1 MANNTIFDDVFR
13 TMLERMP
20 QLIVPVINEVFG
32 TDYPEDIPIVQRRN
46 EHFTSSGEIITDSH
60 LFIAN
65 KVYHIE
71 CQSTSDAAMIIR
83 MVEYDFAVALEFAE
97 KENGRYRIYFPQSCV
112 IYLRGKK
119 GPGYLEMDLVMP
131 DGRKIG
137 YKVPIVRVENYTCDV
152 IFQKKLLFLLPFY
165 IIRYEKSAELI
176 ERDDDT
182 FHALM
187 AEYVAIQKRLEQNFL
202 KDGKEKEY
210 RDLLELITRIA
221 DYIFADADRAKKGIG
236 EVMGGKVL
244 ELESDKLIAK
254 GKEQGLELG
263 KQETAVK
270 MLLAGK
276 YAIEEIADISGL
288 AMEKVLEIKSDRGL

>member
-1 MANNTIFDDVFR
+1 MKFLGR
-13 TMLERMP
+13 
-20 QLIVPVINEVFG
+20 
-32 TDYPEDIPIVQRRN
+32 
-46 EHFTSSGEIITDSH
+46 II
-60 LFIAN
+60 
-65 KVYHIE
+65 
-71 CQSTSDAAMIIR
+71 
-83 MVEYDFAVALEFAE
+83 
-97 KENGRYRIYFPQSCV
+97 
-112 IYLRGKK
+112 
-119 GPGYLEMDLVMP
+119 
-131 DGRKIG
+131 RKIG

-202 KDGKEKEY
+202 EDGKEKEY

-254 GKEQGLELG
+254 GKEQGIEQGLELG
-263 KQETAVK
+263 KQENQVETAVK

>member
-1 MANNTIFDDVFR
+1 
-13 TMLERMP
+13 
-20 QLIVPVINEVFG
+20 
-32 TDYPEDIPIVQRRN
+32 
-46 EHFTSSGEIITDSH
+46 
-60 LFIAN
+60 
-65 KVYHIE
+65 
-71 CQSTSDAAMIIR
+71 
-83 MVEYDFAVALEFAE
+83 
-97 KENGRYRIYFPQSCV
+97 
-112 IYLRGKK
+112 
-119 GPGYLEMDLVMP
+119 MDLVMP

-182 FHALM
+182 FQALM
-187 AEYVAIQKRLEQNFL
+187 AEYAAIQKRLEQNFL
-202 KDGKEKEY
+202 EDGKEKEY

-254 GKEQGLELG
+254 GKEQGIELG
-263 KQETAVK
+263 KQEIAVK
-270 MLLAGK
+270 MLQAGK
-276 YAIEEIADISGL
+276 YTIEEIVYISGFT
-288 AMEKVLEIKSDRGL
+288 MEKVLEIKGDKGL